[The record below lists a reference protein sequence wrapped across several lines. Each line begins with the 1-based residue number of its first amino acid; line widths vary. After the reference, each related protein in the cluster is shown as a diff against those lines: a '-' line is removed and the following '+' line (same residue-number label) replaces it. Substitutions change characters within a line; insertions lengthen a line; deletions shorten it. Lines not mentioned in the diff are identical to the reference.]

1 VLIRWAGVHL
11 PVFLRTP
18 HAKGTNLPTSLR
30 RGVVTKAV
38 FQLLLLLQLSQPA
51 PAQTVPKTSTVI
63 SGVGSPTV
71 TIPRIEAMVQID
83 GRLDEP
89 VWSRAARLGGFSQ
102 YQPIDGRSAE
112 EQTEVLVWYSPAA
125 LHVGIIAYDRE
136 PSSIRATL
144 ADRDNLDSEDSVTIY
159 LDTFNDHRRAF
170 FFTVNPLG
178 IQQDGVLSEA
188 GFNAGSLKQDGGALR
203 QAGGATDKNPDY
215 QFDSKGRI
223 TKDGYV
229 VELRI
234 PFKSLR
240 YSGNGP
246 QRWGLN
252 ILRTVQRTGYLDTWT
267 DARRAGESF
276 LAQAG
281 GIDGLHDMQRGVVT
295 EVQPFITT
303 AVNGSRGDVASP
315 LVRERPDINPGVNLR
330 FSTTNL
336 TVDSTVNPDFSQ
348 VESDASQVTV
358 NERFAL
364 FFPEKRPFFLEGIE
378 LFAAPNQLVYSRQIV
393 NPLAGGKVT
402 GKIGGLNIAYL
413 AVKEKEDSGGALFN
427 VARLRYDVGPNSTVG
442 VTLTDRTAGGTYNRV
457 VSADSR
463 VIFKRV
469 YYVQAQAGG
478 SWTDDGTGRRAS
490 PLWMLEWDRTGRAFG
505 FNYKVTGTGPGFKA
519 AAGYVPRNDIV
530 EAHVSNRY
538 SWYGARGSWLETV
551 SPRLNL
557 TRIWRYSSFDR
568 GPLEGTDQASV
579 QSQWRGGWNVNVT
592 VKHLSWRF
600 EPEAFNAY
608 QVSGAGGSV
617 AYKPIDRV
625 TGTTSSMTLK
635 TPIFRTFNAQLD
647 AQRGPVAIFAE
658 GAGGRET
665 RLSATLSARPTGS
678 IRMEATAT
686 YSSITRER
694 DGSEFAQTVIPRF
707 KVEYQVTRSVFFRMV
722 AEYQSQRQA
731 VLIDAIDG
739 VPLIVSGPFPA
750 AYSTTGLRLDWLASY
765 KPTPG
770 TVAFFGYG
778 SSLAYDRLNPLS
790 NHLERMSDGFF
801 LKIAYQFR
809 R

>member
-1 VLIRWAGVHL
+1 
-11 PVFLRTP
+11 VFI
-18 HAKGTNLPTSLR
+18 SLL
-30 RGVVTKAV
+30 
-38 FQLLLLLQLSQPA
+38 FLLQLTQSAPSLPPTADSQANAGPRA
-51 PAQTVPKTSTVI
+51 PAVI
-63 SGVGSPTV
+63 DGRGAPTV
-71 TIPRIEAMVQID
+71 TIPRIEAAVQVD
-83 GRLDEP
+83 GRLDEA

-102 YQPIDGRSAE
+102 YQPVDGRPAE
-112 EQTEVLVWYSPAA
+112 EQTEVLVWYSPTA
-125 LHVGIIAYDRE
+125 LHVGIVAHDRD
-136 PSSIRATL
+136 PSSIRATV
-144 ADRDNLDSEDSVTIY
+144 ADRDNLDSEDTVTVY

-170 FFTVNPLG
+170 FFTVNPYG

-188 GFNAGSLKQDGGALR
+188 GFNAGNLKQDGGALR

-223 TKDGYV
+223 TEDGYV

-252 ILRTVQRTGYLDTWT
+252 VLRTVQRTGYLDTWT

-295 EVQPFITT
+295 EIQPVLTT

-315 LVRERPDINPGVNLR
+315 LVRGNADINPGVNLR
-330 FSTTNL
+330 FSTTNVTL
-336 TVDSTVNPDFSQ
+336 DATVNPDFSQ

-364 FFPEKRPFFLEGIE
+364 FFAEKRPFFLEGIE
-378 LFAAPNQLVYSRQIV
+378 LFAAPNQLVYSRKIV
-393 NPLAGGKVT
+393 NPIAGGKVT
-402 GKIGGLNIAYL
+402 GKLGGLNIAYL

-427 VARLRYDVGPNSTVG
+427 VARLRHDVGPNSTVG
-442 VTLTDRTAGGTYNRV
+442 LTFTDRTAGGAYSRV
-457 VSADSR
+457 VAADTR

-469 YYVQAQAGG
+469 YYVQAQAGR
-478 SWTDDGTGRRAS
+478 SWTADATGTHGA

-505 FNYKVTGTGPGFKA
+505 FNYKVTGTGPGFEA
-519 AAGYVPRNDIV
+519 AAGYVPRNNVV
-530 EAHVSNRY
+530 EARVSNRY
-538 SWYGARGSWLETV
+538 SWYGARGSRLETV
-551 SPRLNL
+551 SPRVNV
-557 TRIWRYSSFDR
+557 TRIWRYDSFDR
-568 GPLEGTDQASV
+568 GPLEGTDQFTV
-579 QSQWRGGWNVNVT
+579 QSQWRGGWNANAT
-592 VKHLSWRF
+592 VKRVSWRF
-600 EPEAFNAY
+600 EPEAFAAY
-608 QVSGAGGSV
+608 RVAGDDQAIAYRPNDRVSG
-617 AYKPIDRV
+617 V
-625 TGTTSSMTLK
+625 TPSITFK

-647 AQRGPVAIFAE
+647 AQRGPVAVFKE

-665 RLSATLSARPTGS
+665 RLSATVSARPTGAL
-678 IRMEATAT
+678 RMEATAT
-686 YSSITRER
+686 YSRIARER
-694 DGSEFAQTVIPRF
+694 DGSEFARTVIPRF
-707 KVEYQVTRSVFFRMV
+707 KVEYQVLRSVFFRMV

-731 VLIDAIDG
+731 ILIDAADG
-739 VPLIVSGPFPA
+739 VPLVVDGASPA
-750 AYSTTGLRLDWLASY
+750 AQSRTGLRLDWLASY

-778 SSLAYDRLNPLS
+778 SSLAADRLNPLA